1 MVYYGIMNKI
11 YLLTAKAPQNISL
24 QIEKFRSLI
33 FKRTGC
39 VSARVFDA
47 IIPLA
52 FLDKPVGKTV
62 FSSLVKEEV
71 YFKSEGLT
79 EHKKTWYLQVFPEI
93 FFNKLRMSKETE
105 NSSPLFQPVTGFF
118 LAVNEKNINLKQI
131 LQLWDESN
139 HGINKKWHNISLS
152 LLAIDYEETDF
163 WWKAVTWTVLWNL
176 KIKKTLHPT
185 NIK

>member
-1 MVYYGIMNKI
+1 MNRV

-52 FLDKPVGKTV
+52 FLDKPVDKTV
-62 FSSLVKEEV
+62 FSSLVKKEV
-71 YFKSEGLT
+71 YFISDDPT
-79 EHKKTWYLQVFPEI
+79 EHKKTWYLRVLPEV
-93 FFNKLRMSKETE
+93 FFNELRLSIKADNPST
-105 NSSPLFQPVTGFF
+105 LFQPVTGFF
-118 LAVNEKNINLKQI
+118 LAVNEKNMNLKQL

-139 HGINKKWHNISLS
+139 DGIYRKWYNISLS

-176 KIKKTLHPT
+176 KMKGIKPD
-185 NIK
+185 

>member
-1 MVYYGIMNKI
+1 MNRV

-33 FKRTGC
+33 FKKTGF

-52 FLDKPVGKTV
+52 FLDKPVDKTV
-62 FSSLVKEEV
+62 FSSLVKEDV
-71 YFKSEGLT
+71 YFKSAGPT
-79 EHKKTWYLQVFPEI
+79 EHKKTWYLQVFPEV
-93 FFNKLRMSKETE
+93 FFNELRLSKNTE
-105 NSSPLFQPVTGFF
+105 NSSSLFQPVTGFF
-118 LAVNEKNINLKQI
+118 LAVNEKNINLKQL
-131 LQLWDESN
+131 LQLWEESN
-139 HGINKKWHNISLS
+139 HGIYRKWYNISLS

-163 WWKAVTWTVLWNL
+163 WWKAVTWTALWNL
-176 KIKKTLHPT
+176 KMKGPLHPI